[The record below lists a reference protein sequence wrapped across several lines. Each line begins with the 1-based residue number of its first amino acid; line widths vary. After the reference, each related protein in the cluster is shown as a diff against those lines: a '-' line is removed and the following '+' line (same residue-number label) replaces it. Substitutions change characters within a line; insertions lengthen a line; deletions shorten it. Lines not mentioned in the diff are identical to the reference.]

1 MQSLDFEELRLR
13 AVEAFKDEIRRSRNG
28 KRLYSAEQRCLVTA
42 LTFEPGILVRDIV
55 SAFGLPSGLV
65 SGWRTQMRGGAMDP
79 PECQQRSL
87 FDPLQRGVFAPPYG
101 GVSARCGAP
110 VVRRT
115 ESGSHRAAMFY
126 LWS

>member
-1 MQSLDFEELRLR
+1 MANNYANLGVLAEKRGELDE
-13 AVEAFKDEIRRSRNG
+13 
-28 KRLYSAEQRCLVTA
+28 AEQFYRQA
-42 LTFEPGILVRDIV
+42 L
-55 SAFGLPSGLV
+55 
-65 SGWRTQMRGGAMDP
+65 
-79 PECQQRSL
+79 ECQQRSL